1 MMKKA
6 AANFEQMSPIAVKM
20 MYYGVITALGVL
32 IIGIFG
38 YEYNE
43 YMYSG
48 DYNNA
53 QMCIGVVQAGFSL
66 FVQFLIGG
74 LIFDCVKRK

>member
-1 MMKKA
+1 MIKKVA
-6 AANFEQMSPIAVKM
+6 ESARQMSPTAIKM

-32 IIGIFG
+32 IIGIIG
-38 YEYNE
+38 YRYNE
-43 YMYSG
+43 IAYSA

-53 QMCIGVVQAGFSL
+53 EMCIGVVQAGFSL

-74 LIFDCVKRK
+74 LIFDCVQKK